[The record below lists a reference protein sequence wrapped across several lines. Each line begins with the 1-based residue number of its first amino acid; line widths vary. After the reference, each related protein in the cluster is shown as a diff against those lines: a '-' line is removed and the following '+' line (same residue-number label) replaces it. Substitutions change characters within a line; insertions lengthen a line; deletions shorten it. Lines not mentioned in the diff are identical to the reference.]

1 MINNESSISIN
12 NVLSARENR
21 SAFRNEIAKKGYPN
35 ISLTL
40 NIPGYPKSNE
50 DVNTFFKTILSELK
64 IFLIANRIDID
75 DEKIIIDEAGDFFLA
90 KLISVNSDLRHI
102 KNLTES
108 FEKRHELGRLID
120 VDIFDTN
127 NQPVSSGKQK
137 KCLICADK
145 TAVQC
150 MREQNHTFEEL
161 RKVVFDRINNFN
173 IKIRSEQ
180 ISNKLSQYATKVLLY
195 EISLTPKPGLVD
207 FVNSGSHTDMDFQ
220 VFLNS
225 TSALSTYWKEFAE
238 LGINYQKDLKYAL
251 PEIREIGLR
260 AENEMF
266 LSTGGINTQK
276 GLVFLLGLSVF
287 SMAYI
292 LRKENYV
299 DETNFQKTLKSIT
312 RNIIEDELANNIENS
327 THGSD
332 VFRKYGIKGA
342 GARYQA
348 QYGFPIVFD
357 KILPFL
363 SNNLSNQVLASKIE
377 TDKVLIEALLIIINN
392 LDDTNVMYRKGIDT
406 AEELKA
412 LAGNVLNGDKT
423 YNELCTFCLE
433 NNISPGGAAD
443 MIAVSLF
450 IYLVINETKK

>member
-1 MINNESSISIN
+1 
-12 NVLSARENR
+12 
-21 SAFRNEIAKKGYPN
+21 
-35 ISLTL
+35 
-40 NIPGYPKSNE
+40 
-50 DVNTFFKTILSELK
+50 
-64 IFLIANRIDID
+64 
-75 DEKIIIDEAGDFFLA
+75 
-90 KLISVNSDLRHI
+90 
-102 KNLTES
+102 
-108 FEKRHELGRLID
+108 
-120 VDIFDTN
+120 
-127 NQPVSSGKQK
+127 
-137 KCLICADK
+137 
-145 TAVQC
+145 
-150 MREQNHTFEEL
+150 
-161 RKVVFDRINNFN
+161 
-173 IKIRSEQ
+173 
-180 ISNKLSQYATKVLLY
+180 
-195 EISLTPKPGLVD
+195 
-207 FVNSGSHTDMDFQ
+207 
-220 VFLNS
+220 
-225 TSALSTYWKEFAE
+225 
-238 LGINYQKDLKYAL
+238 
-251 PEIREIGLR
+251 
-260 AENEMF
+260 MF

-276 GLVFLLGLSVF
+276 GLIFLLGLSVF

-292 LRKENYV
+292 LSKENYV
-299 DETNFQKTLKSIT
+299 DETSFQKTLKSIT
-312 RNIIEDELANNIENS
+312 QNIIEDELANNIESS

-332 VFRKYGIKGA
+332 VFRKHGIKGA